1 MKSWDTK
8 DDNHIWDVRQTAGM
22 VFQNPDNQLVS
33 SIVEDDVAF
42 GPENL
47 GIEPQEIRKR
57 VDQALESVN
66 MGKYKKKAPHLLSC
80 LLYTS
85 LTAFLYKGENRPTQL
100 IAQGFSQGDIL
111 ITCDDTD
118 SAADWFSL
126 QNGTLSYE
134 VGESASIWKIG
145 NLTNTITATAGEHGA
160 ISPSGTCTVNQGE
173 DAEFKICLLYTSK
186 ASQNER

>member
-66 MGKYKKKAPHLLSC
+66 MGKYKEKGASFIIWRTEAENCDCRRCGHEARMHHL
-80 LLYTS
+80 
-85 LTAFLYKGENRPTQL
+85 
-100 IAQGFSQGDIL
+100 
-111 ITCDDTD
+111 
-118 SAADWFSL
+118 
-126 QNGTLSYE
+126 
-134 VGESASIWKIG
+134 
-145 NLTNTITATAGEHGA
+145 
-160 ISPSGTCTVNQGE
+160 
-173 DAEFKICLLYTSK
+173 
-186 ASQNER
+186 